1 MSDKG
6 DQKLFAD
13 DAKLYSTDPFLL
25 QSSVDRLVSWLN
37 LYQLKLAPEKCYVV
51 DIVKKKHYKTP
62 DRSKYINQCRG
73 KWLESTGHRGHCALT
88 V

>member
-6 DQKLFAD
+6 DLKLFAD

-25 QSSVDRLVSWLN
+25 QSSVDCLVSWLN

-51 DIVKKKHYKTP
+51 DIVKKKT
-62 DRSKYINQCRG
+62 
-73 KWLESTGHRGHCALT
+73 L
-88 V
+88 